1 MTTAIVPSERQAPAP
16 MQVLTSEKIH
26 PDNISREQAIMRAM
40 ALDNRQWKDLQRRR
54 ASLAKALDKVGYS
67 PALAQYR
74 VLFKQ
79 LEHHATEYF
88 RLRNEKP
95 EGWQE
100 SILSLREA
108 NQHTKEMLSRLRW
121 KLKPLTPQA
130 RLLSKIDSTIAVL
143 SEARERKK
151 AQQAEFDA
159 IKNEALIYHDLILS
173 AWKRIKECHHIRYR
187 EGKAYYDLPQIERVV
202 ITPNTIYF
210 KIFTTFKS
218 YFGWKDM
225 LPYNVYIQNVLSEQT
240 MFEVAAATGREI
252 KAIYPAVGKEQIYG
266 YWYALNRT
274 DTPNGI
280 VNKVLYSEVMR
291 WYPEDHRQRVTI
303 PIGVGEGNKI
313 KWVNFNDFPHW
324 MIAGSTGTGK
334 SNLLNVIL
342 CTLISHYIPVDLRI
356 VAVDLKGGVELSG
369 YEKVPHLLG
378 SVVQSVDELAERLS
392 QLEAEMAERFGALK
406 RVGARDL
413 YTHNLRSQQSL
424 PRIIVIIDEFASTV
438 DQGDLTKRV
447 HNSILQ
453 LTSKGRAVGINI
465 LMCTQDPRVD
475 IVPGKIKANCVV
487 RIAGRTASTENSRI
501 IIGSGEAAKIANV
514 KGRMLLKIEQLPIE
528 VQTPLILES
537 DIEDAIKTAVG
548 AGDAPPMALPEPM
561 RSEQRWT
568 PEKIIELS
576 IKHLNGLMSARPI
589 WEEVKESGIT
599 LAQIRNI
606 VERIWEQKTVHFD
619 GTTYKVEKQRNARYL
634 IAVDDS
640 ETIAA

>member
-1 MTTAIVPSERQAPAP
+1 MTTAIVPVERQAPAP

-54 ASLAKALDKVGYS
+54 ASLAKALEKAGYF

-74 VLFKQ
+74 TLLKQ
-79 LEHHATEYF
+79 LEQYAAEYF
-88 RLRNEKP
+88 RLKNEKP
-95 EGWQE
+95 DGWQE

-108 NQHTKEMLSRLRW
+108 NQRTKEAMSRLRW

-130 RLLSKIDSTIAVL
+130 KLLSKIDSTIAVL

-159 IKNEALIYHDLILS
+159 ITDEALIYKALILS

-187 EGKAYYDLPQIERVV
+187 EGKTCYDLPQIERMV
-202 ITPNTIYF
+202 ITPNIIYY

-225 LPYNVYIQNVLSEQT
+225 LPYNVYIQNVLSDQT
-240 MFEVAAATGREI
+240 VFEVAAATGREI

-266 YWYALNRT
+266 YWYTLNRT

-280 VNKVLYSEVMR
+280 VNKILYSEVMR
-291 WYPEDHRQRVTI
+291 WYPEDYRQRVTI

-324 MIAGSTGTGK
+324 MLAGSTGTGK

-342 CTLISHYIPVDLRI
+342 CTLISRYIPAELRI

-369 YEKVPHLLG
+369 YENVPHLLG
-378 SVVQSVDELAERLS
+378 NVVQSVDELAERLS
-392 QLEAEMAERFGALK
+392 QLEAEMSERFAALK
-406 RVGARDL
+406 RVGAKDL

-465 LMCTQDPRVD
+465 LICTQDPRVD

-548 AGDAPPMALPEPM
+548 AGDAPPMTLPEPM

-568 PEKIIELS
+568 PEKVIELA
-576 IKHLNGLMSARPI
+576 IVHLGGNLSSDKIFA
-589 WEEVKESGIT
+589 EVKESGISQAQVRKT
-599 LAQIRNI
+599 LEIIYEMDPITFKGNEYEIKR
-606 VERIWEQKTVHFD
+606 VK
-619 GTTYKVEKQRNARYL
+619 NARYL
-634 IAVDDS
+634 VQIETNES
-640 ETIAA
+640 EVA